1 MEKINILISDDA
13 ALYLDDLVKILYNK
27 DYFGFIESAELY
39 MFRIYE
45 FIDQNIQY
53 FPSKVRPNELY
64 GYGENYI
71 FYKINPRTTWYI
83 FFQKSDN
90 NYLVTQV
97 INNHCQEAK
106 YL

>member
-1 MEKINILISDDA
+1 MIIFQQNVLD
-13 ALYLDDLVKILYNK
+13 YFDDLIHILFK
-27 DYFGFIESAELY
+27 EEYFGFVESSEDY
-39 MFRIYE
+39 VNRIVD
-45 FIDQNIQY
+45 FMHQNIGV
-53 FPSKVRPNELY
+53 FPSKKTPNTLLR
-64 GYGENYI
+64 YGENYI

>member
-1 MEKINILISDDA
+1 MSKKTPNIL
-13 ALYLDDLVKILYNK
+13 L
-27 DYFGFIESAELY
+27 
-39 MFRIYE
+39 R
-45 FIDQNIQY
+45 
-53 FPSKVRPNELY
+53 Y
-64 GYGENYI
+64 GQNYI